1 MSAFWGEEGT
11 FVSNVRFYWGYN
23 GRMRLLIK
31 GCFGRMS
38 LVIGGISTLS
48 GISVIRLCP
57 MVLGEKS
64 TSVLRSSEGFLIRIP
79 GAEDCRFLLLG
90 RTHRQMSHDIGGKT
104 AETEDL
110 LSVCVPYNW
119 RCTRKRLPIGP
130 PEKEKKTGK
139 FRFFSKSIS

>member
-1 MSAFWGEEGT
+1 VSGQSKKAYVLLYWRCNRIKDMSAFGGEEGT

-38 LVIGGISTLS
+38 LVIGGISSLS
-48 GISVIRLCP
+48 GIAVIRLCP

-64 TSVLRSSEGFLIRIP
+64 TSVLRSSEGFLIRIS

-90 RTHRQMSHDIGGKT
+90 RTHRQMSHDIGGKNGRNRG
-104 AETEDL
+104 
-110 LSVCVPYNW
+110 SVVCLCPV
-119 RCTRKRLPIGP
+119 
-130 PEKEKKTGK
+130 
-139 FRFFSKSIS
+139 

>member
-1 MSAFWGEEGT
+1 MSAFGGEEGT

-57 MVLGEKS
+57 MVLGGKS
-64 TSVLRSSEGFLIRIP
+64 TSVLRSSEVFLIRIS
-79 GAEDCRFLLLG
+79 GEEDCRFLLLG
-90 RTHRQMSHDIGGKT
+90 RTHRQMSHAIGGKNGRNR
-104 AETEDL
+104 ETV
-110 LSVCVPYNW
+110 VCLCPV
-119 RCTRKRLPIGP
+119 
-130 PEKEKKTGK
+130 
-139 FRFFSKSIS
+139 